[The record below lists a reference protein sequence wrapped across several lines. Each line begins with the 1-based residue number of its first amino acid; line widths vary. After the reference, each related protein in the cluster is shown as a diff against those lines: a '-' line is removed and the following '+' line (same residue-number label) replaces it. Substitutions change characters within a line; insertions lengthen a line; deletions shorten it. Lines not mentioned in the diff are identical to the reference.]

1 MTITQRSSSISSSS
15 SKPSTP
21 VSSPIQKTTGI
32 SLSAITVPKA
42 RAQSI
47 AANNNS
53 SNKLKLP
60 STTDT
65 SVDLRTNPTN
75 LDDFSKPE
83 VVNRK
88 YSELFNNYQQLK
100 RAFERE
106 QQKNEVLQR
115 QVSQLQ
121 SNFEMYKRQQQ
132 QKFDSILFLL
142 QSASAANGGGGGDVR
157 KMSDGDVL

>member
-1 MTITQRSSSISSSS
+1 M
-15 SKPSTP
+15 
-21 VSSPIQKTTGI
+21 SSPIQKTTGI

-53 SNKLKLP
+53 SSNNKTKLP

-65 SVDLRTNPTN
+65 SVDLRTNPTSI
-75 LDDFSKPE
+75 LDDFSRPE
-83 VVNRK
+83 VVGRK

-106 QQKNEVLQR
+106 QQKNEVLLR

-121 SNFEMYKRQQQ
+121 SNFELYKRQQQ

-142 QSASAANGGGGGDVR
+142 QSASAAAVVGNANGNDLR

>member
-1 MTITQRSSSISSSS
+1 M
-15 SKPSTP
+15 
-21 VSSPIQKTTGI
+21 SSPIQKSTGI

-42 RAQSI
+42 RAQSF

-53 SNKLKLP
+53 SNNKTKLP
-60 STTDT
+60 STLDT
-65 SVDLRTNPTN
+65 SVDLRTNPTSI

-83 VVNRK
+83 VAGRK

-142 QSASAANGGGGGDVR
+142 QSAANGGDVR

>member
-1 MTITQRSSSISSSS
+1 M
-15 SKPSTP
+15 
-21 VSSPIQKTTGI
+21 SSPIQKSTGI

-53 SNKLKLP
+53 SNNKTKLP
-60 STTDT
+60 STIDT
-65 SVDLRTNPTN
+65 SVDLRTNPTTSI

-83 VVNRK
+83 VAGRK

-142 QSASAANGGGGGDVR
+142 QSAANGGGDVR